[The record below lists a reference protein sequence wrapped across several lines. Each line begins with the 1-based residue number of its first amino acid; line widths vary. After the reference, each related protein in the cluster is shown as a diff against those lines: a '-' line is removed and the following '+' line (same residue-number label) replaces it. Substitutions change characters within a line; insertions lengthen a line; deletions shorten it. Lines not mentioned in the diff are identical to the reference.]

1 MNEATLPLG
10 RINRLEFESSPY
22 LRSASHQ
29 PVQWYPWGE
38 EAFSAAQKENKPIL
52 LDVGAVWCHWCHV
65 MDTESYENEATARII
80 NENYVPVKVDR
91 DERPDV
97 DSRYQA
103 AVSAISGQGGWPLT
117 AFLTPD
123 GQAFF
128 GGTYFPPEDRYGRMS
143 FPKILEL
150 LAETYKGEPEKVFQN
165 AQQIKQSLQNRW
177 VEVGQPQALS
187 DSMVDDALAAIL
199 DQVDMQDG
207 GFGSTPKFPHC
218 SAIELLLSSYDRLKD
233 KRMLDAVTVTLR
245 KMARGGIY
253 DQLGGGFH
261 RYSTDK
267 NWIVPHFEKMLYDN
281 APLLTNYIHTYQ
293 ATDDE
298 FFRDIALDILR
309 FTDSVLSDREHGG
322 FFGSQDA
329 DVAPGD
335 DGSYFTWSLEETKRI
350 LDDDEFKAAQLR
362 FGISS
367 MGQMHG
373 DRTQNVLHLG
383 GNLEEIA
390 TSLGKPISDVLF
402 VIDSAKKKM
411 LEARLERKSPFVD
424 KTIYANWN
432 GMMIS
437 TYFEAFKVF
446 RREDCRDFALK
457 TLERILDEHS
467 NSDGTIAHRATSLG
481 PEGFLD
487 DQVEIANALL
497 QAFEVT
503 AELRY
508 LERAELIVRQTIDLF
523 GDQEHGGFFDIPA
536 RQVGRGLLSIGTKPV
551 QDSPV
556 AGANSVAIS
565 VLNRLGILTSRVLFG
580 TFAEKS
586 LNCFSGM
593 ATNYGIFASRFF
605 LSLDEFL
612 HPPPHV
618 AIVYDPADENGKDLF
633 EAALWTY
640 RPGKTVAIYQPS
652 APNAMPEVLRSSVES
667 YSRPVAYV
675 CSRFSCAPPAYD
687 HSTLISTVQLFG
699 RT

>member
-1 MNEATLPLG
+1 MIEASLPLSAA
-10 RINRLEFESSPY
+10 NRLESESSPY

-52 LDVGAVWCHWCHV
+52 LDIGAVWCHWCHV

-117 AFLTPD
+117 AFLTAD
-123 GQAFF
+123 GKAFF
-128 GGTYFPPEDRYGRMS
+128 GGTYFPPEDRHGRMS
-143 FPKILEL
+143 FPKILAL
-150 LAETYKGEPEKVFQN
+150 LAKTYKGEPEKILQN
-165 AQQIKQSLQNRW
+165 AEQIKQSLQNRW
-177 VEVGQPQALS
+177 VEIGQSEALS
-187 DSMVDDALAAIL
+187 DSMLNDALAAIL

-207 GFGSTPKFPHC
+207 GFGSAPKFPHC
-218 SAIELLLSSYDRLKD
+218 SAIELLLSSHDRLKD

-281 APLLTNYIHTYQ
+281 ASLLTNYIHTYQ
-293 ATDDE
+293 ATGDE
-298 FFRDIALDILR
+298 FFREIALDIIR
-309 FTDSVLSDREHGG
+309 FTQSILSDREHGG

-329 DVAPGD
+329 DVVPGD
-335 DGSYFTWSLEETKRI
+335 DGSYFTWSLEETKR
-350 LDDDEFKAAQLR
+350 LLNDDEFKVAQIL
-362 FGISS
+362 FGVSS
-367 MGQMHG
+367 TGHMHD
-373 DRTQNVLHLG
+373 DRTQNVLHLKA
-383 GNLEEIA
+383 NIEEIA
-390 TSLGKPISDVLF
+390 LTLCKPIPDVIL

-411 LEARLERKSPFVD
+411 LEARLERKSPYVD
-424 KTIYANWN
+424 KTIYASWN

-437 TYFEAFKVF
+437 AYFEAFKIF
-446 RREDCRDFALK
+446 HREDCRDFALK
-457 TLERILDEHS
+457 TLQRILDEHS
-467 NSDGTIAHRATSLG
+467 NSDGSIAHRATSLG

-487 DQVEIANALL
+487 DQMEIANALL

-503 AELRY
+503 TEPRY
-508 LERAELIVRQTIDLF
+508 LEEAELIVRQTIDLF

-536 RQVGRGLLSIGTKPV
+536 RQVGRGLLSIATKPI

-556 AGANSVAIS
+556 GSANSVAIS
-565 VLNRLGILTSRVLFG
+565 VLNKLGILTSQPTYG

-586 LNCFSGM
+586 LNCFSGLV
-593 ATNYGIFASRFF
+593 TNYGIFASRFF

-612 HPPPHV
+612 YPPPHV
-618 AIVYDPADENGKDLF
+618 AIVSDPADEKGKDLL
-633 EAALWTY
+633 EAAIGTY
-640 RPGKTVAIYQPS
+640 RPGKTVAVYEPS
-652 APNAMPEVLRSSVES
+652 PSNSMPELLRSSVQS
-667 YSRPVAYV
+667 YSRPAAYV
-675 CSRFSCAPPAYD
+675 CSRFSCAPPSYD
-687 HSTLISTVQLFG
+687 RSTLISTIQMFG
-699 RT
+699 RA